1 MGDVN
6 AQVVREIDQPIDKI
20 WAVVSD
26 FANVGW
32 AMPGIKVTS
41 EGSGV
46 GMVRTMHIPNS
57 DPVAEILETLD
68 PVNYSFSYT
77 IPKMAMPMTGFRGKA
92 KLEKI
97 SDSRTRVIWG
107 AEGQTTEGGDA
118 AQLNAMFEGLYGQLV
133 ASLNAEVSK

>member
-1 MGDVN
+1 MGDVK
-6 AQVVREIDQPIDKI
+6 AKVVREIDQPIEKI

-32 AMPGIKVTS
+32 AMPGVPVTS

-57 DPVAEILETLD
+57 DPVAEVLETLD
-68 PVNYSFSYT
+68 PVNHSFSYT
-77 IPKMAMPMTGFRGKA
+77 IAKMPMPITGFRGWA

-97 SDSRTRVIWG
+97 SDNKTRVNWG
-107 AEGQTTEGGDA
+107 ADGQTTEGGDA
-118 AQLNAMFEGLYGQLV
+118 AQLSAMFEGMYGQLV
-133 ASLNAEVSK
+133 ASLDAEVSK

>member
-46 GMVRTMHIPNS
+46 GTFRIPTPS
-57 DPVAEILETLD
+57 PK
-68 PVNYSFSYT
+68 FSRRS
-77 IPKMAMPMTGFRGKA
+77 IP
-92 KLEKI
+92 
-97 SDSRTRVIWG
+97 
-107 AEGQTTEGGDA
+107 
-118 AQLNAMFEGLYGQLV
+118 
-133 ASLNAEVSK
+133 

>member
-6 AQVVREIDQPIDKI
+6 AQVVREIDQPIEKI

-32 AMPGIKVTS
+32 AMPGVKVTS

-46 GMVRTMHIPNS
+46 GMVRIMHIPNS
-57 DPVAEILETLD
+57 NPVAEVLETLD
-68 PVNYSFSYT
+68 PVNHSFSYT
-77 IPKMAMPMTGFRGKA
+77 IAEMPMPMTGFRGKA

-97 SDSRTRVIWG
+97 SDAKTRVYWG

-118 AQLNAMFEGLYGQLV
+118 AQLSAMFEGMYGQLV
-133 ASLNAEVSK
+133 SSLEQEVSK